1 MTVPTGVN
9 RSSSAILRSTPNPT
23 AMIRCKLSNMMR
35 LRKLSVA
42 ELARATQLNR
52 STITA
57 LCKGSA
63 TRIELPAIEALCRFL
78 GCGVGDLFEVVADHD
93 ELRGGWR

>member
-1 MTVPTGVN
+1 
-9 RSSSAILRSTPNPT
+9 
-23 AMIRCKLSNMMR
+23 MIRCKLSNMMR

-42 ELARATQLNR
+42 GLARATGLNR

-63 TRIELPAIEALCRFL
+63 TRIELPAVEAICRFL
-78 GCGVGDLFEVVADHD
+78 GCGIADLFEVVSDHD
-93 ELRGGWR
+93 DRQESWT